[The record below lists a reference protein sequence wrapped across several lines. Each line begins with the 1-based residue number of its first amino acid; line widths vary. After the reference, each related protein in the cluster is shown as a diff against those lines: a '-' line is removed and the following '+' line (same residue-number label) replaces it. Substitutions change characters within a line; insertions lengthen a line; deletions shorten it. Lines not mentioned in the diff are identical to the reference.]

1 MSLIDKIDR
10 SRLPE
15 HVAIIM
21 DGNGRWAKAQ
31 GQPRSYGHQE
41 GVVSVHKIMD
51 AVTQLGLNYLTLYT
65 FSTENWNRPEE
76 EVQALMSLMVTAI
89 HRETPNLMEKN
100 VRLTAIGDLS
110 RLRPDAY
117 ATLQECIN
125 TTAGNTGTTLVLA
138 LSYSSRWEITEAV
151 RQIARE
157 VSEGQLRAEE
167 ITEAMVTD
175 HLTTKGIPDPFVE
188 SLTHNSIII
197 QLPLLH
203 GQVNNRLEKVLSVF
217 DQSRKD
223 ANSRQIMQID
233 ESLYADDADMLYIL
247 HRLTSA
253 AADAKLRQDMNVE
266 DEYFSAI
273 EKRDTE
279 IMLRDKRIEA
289 QTIELARQECLLEAQ
304 HNQLTEQQNQLTEQQ
319 SQLTEQQNQL
329 TEQQNQLTEQQNQLL
344 KERQKLHSLVSAL
357 VSNGMSEEQ
366 ISAMTGYSIDEIN
379 SCLGED

>member
-151 RQIARE
+151 RQIACE

-175 HLTTKGIPDPFVE
+175 HLTTKGIPDPDLLIRTGGEQRISNF
-188 SLTHNSIII
+188 LLW
-197 QLPLLH
+197 QLSYA
-203 GQVNNRLEKVLSVF
+203 EFYFTEVF
-217 DQSRKD
+217 WPEFREEELYEAILYYQSRERRFGK
-223 ANSRQIMQID
+223 
-233 ESLYADDADMLYIL
+233 
-247 HRLTSA
+247 TS
-253 AADAKLRQDMNVE
+253 E
-266 DEYFSAI
+266 
-273 EKRDTE
+273 
-279 IMLRDKRIEA
+279 
-289 QTIELARQECLLEAQ
+289 
-304 HNQLTEQQNQLTEQQ
+304 
-319 SQLTEQQNQL
+319 
-329 TEQQNQLTEQQNQLL
+329 QLL
-344 KERQKLHSLVSAL
+344 
-357 VSNGMSEEQ
+357 G
-366 ISAMTGYSIDEIN
+366 
-379 SCLGED
+379 

>member
-51 AVTQLGLNYLTLYT
+51 AVTQLELNYLTLYT

-175 HLTTKGIPDPFVE
+175 HLTTKGIPDPDLLIRTGGEQRISNF
-188 SLTHNSIII
+188 LLW
-197 QLPLLH
+197 QLSYA
-203 GQVNNRLEKVLSVF
+203 EFYFTEVF
-217 DQSRKD
+217 WPEFREEELYEAILYYQSRERRFGK
-223 ANSRQIMQID
+223 
-233 ESLYADDADMLYIL
+233 
-247 HRLTSA
+247 TS
-253 AADAKLRQDMNVE
+253 E
-266 DEYFSAI
+266 
-273 EKRDTE
+273 
-279 IMLRDKRIEA
+279 
-289 QTIELARQECLLEAQ
+289 
-304 HNQLTEQQNQLTEQQ
+304 
-319 SQLTEQQNQL
+319 
-329 TEQQNQLTEQQNQLL
+329 QLL
-344 KERQKLHSLVSAL
+344 
-357 VSNGMSEEQ
+357 G
-366 ISAMTGYSIDEIN
+366 
-379 SCLGED
+379 

>member
-175 HLTTKGIPDPFVE
+175 HLTTKGIPDPDLLIRTGGEQRISNF
-188 SLTHNSIII
+188 LLW
-197 QLPLLH
+197 QLSYA
-203 GQVNNRLEKVLSVF
+203 EFYFTEVF
-217 DQSRKD
+217 WPEFREEELYEAILYYQSRERRFGK
-223 ANSRQIMQID
+223 
-233 ESLYADDADMLYIL
+233 
-247 HRLTSA
+247 TSE
-253 AADAKLRQDMNVE
+253 Q
-266 DEYFSAI
+266 
-273 EKRDTE
+273 
-279 IMLRDKRIEA
+279 
-289 QTIELARQECLLEAQ
+289 LLE
-304 HNQLTEQQNQLTEQQ
+304 
-319 SQLTEQQNQL
+319 
-329 TEQQNQLTEQQNQLL
+329 
-344 KERQKLHSLVSAL
+344 
-357 VSNGMSEEQ
+357 
-366 ISAMTGYSIDEIN
+366 
-379 SCLGED
+379 